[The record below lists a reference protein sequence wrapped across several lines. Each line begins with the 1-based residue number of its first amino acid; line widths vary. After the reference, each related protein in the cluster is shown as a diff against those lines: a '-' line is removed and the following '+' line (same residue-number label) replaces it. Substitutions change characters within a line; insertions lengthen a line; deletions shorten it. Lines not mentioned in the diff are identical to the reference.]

1 MWILAFFSDEED
13 PAIGLS
19 PIINVRD
26 ISDGSLVVSGSLM
39 LEKGDGCYAY
49 DFTAY
54 DSTKDYSML
63 CDAVTLSG
71 VDSRYTYGST
81 GEYNDQL
88 NVIKSTVDNVDVRTL
103 LIRKIQTNKLELA
116 DGDSGNWILYDDPPN
131 ENVVLLTFNV
141 TDKDGNLIVQQ
152 THVPSKRSKGY

>member
-1 MWILAFFSDEED
+1 MWILAFFSNDEE
-13 PAIGLS
+13 PALGLA
-19 PIINVRD
+19 PIVNVRD
-26 ISDGSLVVSGSLM
+26 VSDGFLVVSGSLM

-54 DSTKDYSML
+54 DSTKDYLML
-63 CDAVTLSG
+63 CDATTSSG

-116 DGDSGNWILYDDPPN
+116 DGDSGNWILYEDDGTTP
-131 ENVVLLTFNV
+131 LLTFDV
-141 TDKDGNLIVQQ
+141 TDKEGSLIIQQ
-152 THVPSKRSKGY
+152 TGVPSKRSKGY